1 MAYYHPGIRINFTKL
16 VHCITFLDQN
26 ALNTITTKMTTS
38 LIALYPR
45 TLIHSLAILV
55 GITQYI
61 FNKFPPFNLVHS
73 ILFV

>member
-1 MAYYHPGIRINFTKL
+1 
-16 VHCITFLDQN
+16 
-26 ALNTITTKMTTS
+26 MTTS

-73 ILFV
+73 ILFVQLLDLTVFFKSCFQVFFLIIIIC